1 MNILYYPGCTVK
13 RNAREYEDST
23 LAVLNKLG
31 YNVVELRK
39 WYCCGALYSLAVDDL
54 IKHLGA
60 VRTLINAEKMS
71 REYGS
76 KKLLT
81 ICPMCYNVLK
91 RVHLFLEKNPD
102 KLETISQYMDEEERY
117 KLSIETIHVVQLLY
131 EKRDE
136 LKKLIVRNL
145 GEASVSVYYGCTIV
159 RPKDIGIDNP
169 DDPRIVEELLR
180 GIGVRVVET
189 PYKTYCCG
197 SYHVL
202 DNPDL
207 VYKNSL
213 KIINSVVEAG
223 ASIIVT
229 VCPLCLYNLEMTLE
243 KTRFRREV
251 RVVYLTELLAYLMGL
266 DQHVSKQKLGFLNK
280 FFNPKPV

>member
-81 ICPMCYNVLK
+81 ICPMCYNVLR

-169 DDPRIVEELLR
+169 DDPRIGEELLR
-180 GIGVRVVET
+180 GIGVKVVET

-213 KIINSVVEAG
+213 KIINSVAEAG

-229 VCPLCLYNLEMTLE
+229 VCPLCLYNLETTLE
-243 KTRFRREV
+243 KTRFGREI

-266 DQHVSKQKLGFLNK
+266 DQHLSEQKLGF
-280 FFNPKPV
+280 